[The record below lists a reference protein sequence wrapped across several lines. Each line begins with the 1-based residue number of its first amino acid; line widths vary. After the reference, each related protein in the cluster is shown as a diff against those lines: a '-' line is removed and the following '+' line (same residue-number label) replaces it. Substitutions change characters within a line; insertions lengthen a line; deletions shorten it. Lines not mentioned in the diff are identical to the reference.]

1 MVFTQNGLSVVLGS
15 SDGGATSVCGG
26 NLSDSTAEGAPPTLD
41 AYDTDAAS
49 LVSSAHHIYQR
60 KYNIVTEI
68 SFEYSVR
75 YIIINRFPHNAK
87 NNITYMKILI
97 LIRLANVSQH
107 IIFPFCTNNFDPS
120 RGTIIKQKV
129 FY

>member
-1 MVFTQNGLSVVLGS
+1 MPSATGS

-60 KYNIVTEI
+60 KYFCHEVYL
-68 SFEYSVR
+68 FSVPAVPICPI
-75 YIIINRFPHNAK
+75 YNRN
-87 NNITYMKILI
+87 
-97 LIRLANVSQH
+97 R
-107 IIFPFCTNNFDPS
+107 
-120 RGTIIKQKV
+120 KQCS
-129 FY
+129 

>member
-1 MVFTQNGLSVVLGS
+1 MYVPVTGS

-26 NLSDSTAEGAPPTLD
+26 NLSDSTAEGGPPTLD

-60 KYNIVTEI
+60 EYLFQYNELVMSTQLLHLLLR
-68 SFEYSVR
+68 VPT
-75 YIIINRFPHNAK
+75 FPKSGQSIKPALLHLR
-87 NNITYMKILI
+87 NNDQLLKP
-97 LIRLANVSQH
+97 NQ
-107 IIFPFCTNNFDPS
+107 NN
-120 RGTIIKQKV
+120 V